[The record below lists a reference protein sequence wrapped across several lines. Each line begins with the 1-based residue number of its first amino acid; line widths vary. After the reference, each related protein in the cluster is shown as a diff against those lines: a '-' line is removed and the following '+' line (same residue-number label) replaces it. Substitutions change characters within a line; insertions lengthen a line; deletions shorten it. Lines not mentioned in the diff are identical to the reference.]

1 MRSLSARL
9 AQACSRWR
17 NWIRALNSA
26 FGGEIVPLVAGIDCG
41 TSFTKAVVLCDN
53 NGHPRV
59 LGKGRTR
66 SGVKVDEAATG
77 ALQQA
82 LEGAGLQRQE
92 MEYIAATGFGR
103 YGVSFRDIQVTEIT
117 TAARGAHFAVPK
129 TSAILDIGGQC
140 TRAIGITETGRVK
153 VFKSNDKC
161 AAGSGMFIQRAAKY
175 LEVPLEAV
183 GELSLRATHP
193 QPISSVCAVLAE
205 SEIINHISAGIT
217 VEDILRGIHESL
229 ADRAGA
235 LLKRV
240 DMRGELT
247 LIGGVAR
254 QAGIAR
260 ALEDRLKVQVFIPQD
275 CDFVCALGAA
285 LLGLKRLSSKRSSV
299 ETASREYAN

>member
-1 MRSLSARL
+1 M
-9 AQACSRWR
+9 
-17 NWIRALNSA
+17 
-26 FGGEIVPLVAGIDCG
+26 PLLAGIDCG
-41 TSFTKAVVLCDN
+41 TSFTKAVVLLEE
-53 NGHPRV
+53 NGQPHV

-66 SGVKVDEAATG
+66 SGVKVDDAAG
-77 ALQQA
+77 AA
-82 LEGAGLQRQE
+82 LEEALGQAGLDRRE
-92 MEYIAATGFGR
+92 LEYVAATGFGR

-117 TAARGAHFAVPK
+117 TAARGANFVVPQ
-129 TSAILDIGGQC
+129 TSVILDIGGQC
-140 TRAIGITETGRVK
+140 TRAIGITDTGRVR

-175 LEVPLEAV
+175 LEVPLEEV

-205 SEIINHISAGIT
+205 TEIINHVSAGIT
-217 VEDILRGIHESL
+217 VQDILRGIHESL

-240 DMRGELT
+240 EMKDQVT

-260 ALEDRLKVQVFIPQD
+260 ALEDRLKVRVNIPAD
-275 CDFVCALGAA
+275 CDFICALGAA
-285 LLGLKRLSSKRSSV
+285 LLGLRRLTGKRS
-299 ETASREYAN
+299 ETGAREYAN

>member
-1 MRSLSARL
+1 MPFL
-9 AQACSRWR
+9 
-17 NWIRALNSA
+17 
-26 FGGEIVPLVAGIDCG
+26 AGIDCG
-41 TSFTKAVVLCDN
+41 TSFTKAVVLSDDH
-53 NGHPRV
+53 GQPRV

-66 SGVKVDEAATG
+66 SGVKVDEAASA
-77 ALQQA
+77 ALEQA
-82 LEGAGLQRQE
+82 LREARLDRRQV
-92 MEYIAATGFGR
+92 EYVATTGFGR

-117 TAARGAHFAVPK
+117 TAARGAHFVIPD
-129 TSAILDIGGQC
+129 TTAILDIGGQC
-140 TRAIGITETGRVK
+140 TRAIGITDTGRVK

-175 LEVPLEAV
+175 LEVRLEEV

-205 SEIINHISAGIT
+205 TEIINHVSAGIS
-217 VEDILRGIHESL
+217 VQDILRGIHESL

-240 DMRGELT
+240 EMKSELT

-260 ALEDRLKVQVFIPQD
+260 ALEDRLKVKVNIPRD
-275 CDFVCALGAA
+275 CDFICALGAA
-285 LLGLKRLSSKRSSV
+285 LLGLKRLTGKQSV
-299 ETASREYAN
+299 AETAAREYAN